1 MDVSQIKSGRNHDR
15 VGKIMG
21 RKTGKRLLWPEWRV
35 WRENLGWGEGSL
47 NSPSR
52 TFWHQMV
59 IRGLNSESAKN
70 VFS

>member
-1 MDVSQIKSGRNHDR
+1 MVETMIGLGRLWEGRLERGSCGLSG
-15 VGKIMG
+15 GYGEKA
-21 RKTGKRLLWPEWRV
+21 
-35 WRENLGWGEGSL
+35 WGGGGSL

-52 TFWHQMV
+52 TCWHQMV